1 MRGIEVW
8 LRFGE
13 NQMSKLIAFFL
24 IGFNATLNHVAKA
37 ETQEHRIV
45 LAQSSGG
52 DAQVLS
58 VQ

>member
-1 MRGIEVW
+1 
-8 LRFGE
+8 
-13 NQMSKLIAFFL
+13 MSKLIAFFL